1 MKVNIEELRKTP
13 VKKEQLVY
21 NSATGN
27 RIDVEI
33 YLSPLRA
40 MYKVG
45 KEGAETAN
53 LFDNLKS
60 AVDQF
65 NYLEGMELDCK
76 TLKDDENRYKNLVS
90 TTLCGD
96 NIKVHT
102 MMGKEV

>member
-21 NSATGN
+21 NSETGN

-33 YLSPLRA
+33 YLSPLRV

-60 AVDQF
+60 AVNQF
-65 NYLEGMELDCK
+65 NYLEGMELDA
-76 TLKDDENRYKNLVS
+76 
-90 TTLCGD
+90 
-96 NIKVHT
+96 
-102 MMGKEV
+102 KELQKMREYDFRNKI